1 MNKEDIDEMVDFVT
15 PRLTTVDGIELIRVL
30 HEKYGLS
37 ELDCMRLIRKA
48 RLRLEEGRL
57 V

>member
-1 MNKEDIDEMVDFVT
+1 MNKEDTDEMVDFVT